1 MAIAFVSPKTSRRSA
16 PIPTPS
22 PLKQPD
28 LKVVSNRGAEKSV
41 DRRAYATFLI
51 SVAVLGLLALL
62 GINTALSQGAF
73 ELSRLNA
80 QATSLNDQR
89 EAVMKKI
96 AKASSPQM
104 LAYRAKVAGMVP
116 SISPRFLEVGPKA
129 GATPTK
135 PNTRVVR

>member
-1 MAIAFVSPKTSRRSA
+1 MAIAFVSPTTSRRSA
-16 PIPTPS
+16 QFPTPS
-22 PLKQPD
+22 STSQTD
-28 LKVVSNRGAEKSV
+28 LKVVSNRGAAKSV
-41 DRRAYATFLI
+41 DRRTYATFLI

-73 ELSRLNA
+73 ELTRLKT
-80 QATSLNDQR
+80 QATTLNDQR

-96 AKASSPQM
+96 AKESSPQV

-116 SISPRFLEVGPKA
+116 SISPRFLAVGPTA
-129 GATPTK
+129 EATPTK